1 MAVRGVGREQMPSA
15 AQALCFEEFPK
26 WDTPHTMNQ
35 PSWVQPPPKWLGQW
49 ADFLKASQFHPLTG
63 KKSEPTEPLS
73 WEDPK
78 AFLASFEKIAEACR
92 WPREEWVSRLLPCL
106 SGEAEEAFRKL
117 EGGERMD
124 YEKVKATILHGEAIK
139 MEARRQRFRH
149 FRYEMI
155 EDPQRVY
162 GQLQELCR
170 QWLKPERYTKEEILD
185 LVVLEQFLA
194 ILPQEIQNWIEEGG
208 PEGCIQA
215 VTLAEDFLSSHQ
227 ESTSW
232 KVTIESP
239 LPCQEPLQDQGQG
252 FSGVEVP
259 VHSIP
264 REICAEA
271 KQKGDARRTTTLC
284 LSNTTYSNSGGQKA
298 EGVQTEAAM
307 DLKAL
312 PEEGKTVANPTQSPM
327 YWEVLDDEYRPV
339 DFSGDCLIPKLKDFP
354 YMGQEEIVFFQ
365 VSEDGETLP
374 GRFSGSRTL
383 NGNGNENSHQGCP
396 EQRDLHQVIS
406 KECPGNISLGSE
418 TCDTRPRLTGQM
430 SHQGKEEG
438 KPTEGETAEVFLGRN
453 AALQR
458 EKKYRCPEY
467 GHKTYCISELA
478 QHRQSHVGEKLYQ
491 CFKCRKTFRSAAALY
506 GHLRIHR
513 SKAGSKSRERHLG
526 AASPSEGHEEQSKFT
541 EDYHQQRRK
550 KPENVCSRLLLK
562 MPQDKMATI
571 HEPGHGSETQQGK
584 ETVETPCEPIMLSE
598 GQASSVTETATQ
610 VWVKKLLYSQRDK
623 TCPSKAEFQME
634 DSPYRRKM
642 FFKCSLCAEIFT
654 NKVSLDEHQVVHRGA
669 KLYECPICR
678 KKCSRMNGLM
688 KHLKIHTREKP
699 LECSK

>member
-374 GRFSGSRTL
+374 
-383 NGNGNENSHQGCP
+383 
-396 EQRDLHQVIS
+396 
-406 KECPGNISLGSE
+406 
-418 TCDTRPRLTGQM
+418 
-430 SHQGKEEG
+430 
-438 KPTEGETAEVFLGRN
+438 A
-453 AALQR
+453 
-458 EKKYRCPEY
+458 
-467 GHKTYCISELA
+467 
-478 QHRQSHVGEKLYQ
+478 
-491 CFKCRKTFRSAAALY
+491 
-506 GHLRIHR
+506 
-513 SKAGSKSRERHLG
+513 
-526 AASPSEGHEEQSKFT
+526 GHEEQSKFT